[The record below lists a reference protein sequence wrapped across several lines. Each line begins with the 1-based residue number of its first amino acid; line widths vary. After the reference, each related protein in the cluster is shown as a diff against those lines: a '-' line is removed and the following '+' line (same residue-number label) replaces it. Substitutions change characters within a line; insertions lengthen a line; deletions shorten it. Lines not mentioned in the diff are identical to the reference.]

1 MCERGRQERSNGW
14 VKEHSARCCITP
26 GNEWPKQY
34 MHTATDWDLLLGQWT
49 SPSHSGILCRLPTE
63 RHTHIHTQ
71 KQANLVHAHLTGTG
85 WHLWNFRFPPDPC
98 DVLLQRNAMNFFIF
112 FSPSPASAST
122 PISRS
127 PFAFPVHFVSLFV
140 LFLTVE
146 TIQCLIDRCH
156 CTSCYGCIV
165 WTIPPPLSPLPHK
178 IHIVDA
184 SLNLT
189 ANAGKCISLGKR
201 LDRVFYM

>member
-85 WHLWNFRFPPDPC
+85 WHLWNFRFPPDPHGHVTC
-98 DVLLQRNAMNFFIF
+98 CSKEMLWIFLFFFLLPPHQRPP
-112 FSPSPASAST
+112 PSPAL
-122 PISRS
+122 
-127 PFAFPVHFVSLFV
+127 HLHSLYI
-140 LFLTVE
+140 LFL
-146 TIQCLIDRCH
+146 CLFCF
-156 CTSCYGCIV
+156 
-165 WTIPPPLSPLPHK
+165 WL
-178 IHIVDA
+178 
-184 SLNLT
+184 
-189 ANAGKCISLGKR
+189 
-201 LDRVFYM
+201 